1 MWTDKL
7 RTQAMFAAV
16 NMANMC
22 VGKMTNPMLPLHLGE
37 VAGLLK
43 RDKGEGET
51 TLQDDLWNVAL
62 KLDML
67 APEIE
72 DERIRRWVDVTVDLA
87 KAASKCYRLALP
99 EGDTSE
105 EGQTQEHF
113 LMVLKGVEVALE
125 QNPPV
130 RGLGKP
136 KDPDPKTKDIQEEDL
151 IDDIFG

>member
-1 MWTDKL
+1 
-7 RTQAMFAAV
+7 MFAAV
-16 NMANMC
+16 NVANMC

-43 RDKGEGET
+43 KGKKIGEEPVQVE
-51 TLQDDLWNVAL
+51 LSNVAL
-62 KLDML
+62 KLSKL

-87 KAASKCYRLALP
+87 RSAAHCYGVSLP

-105 EGQTQEHF
+105 NRQTQDHF

-130 RGLGKP
+130 RGLGKS
-136 KDPDPKTKDIQEEDL
+136 KDPDPKVQDIQEEEDL
-151 IDDIFG
+151 IDNIFK